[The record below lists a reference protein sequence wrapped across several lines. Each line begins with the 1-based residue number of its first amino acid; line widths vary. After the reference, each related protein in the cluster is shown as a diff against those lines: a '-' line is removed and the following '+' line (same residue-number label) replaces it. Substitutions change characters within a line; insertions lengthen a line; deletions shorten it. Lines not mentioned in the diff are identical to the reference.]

1 MSETKTHSS
10 HKMHSSIIQFEN
22 HDQQIIE
29 FHKLGLLGS
38 VLSSIIHE
46 LNQPLTSMSM
56 DSDYLTII
64 SQDPAKMST
73 SQILEVG
80 QGLQKDVQR
89 SQKILDE
96 LRSFTQRN
104 EKTEEVNLNSILNSC
119 LTLTKERIRMNG
131 ITCKTKF
138 QRQLPKIVTKK
149 NDLQFALLNLIL
161 NSCNLLELFVT
172 AEQEYEIRNFIPEI
186 AFETSIQNFD
196 PAAIQEYD
204 LVLELS
210 DNGLSL
216 TSELSETLQKPY
228 IMMKIGK
235 RQLLSGLY
243 LTKML
248 VEKNNGTFKFG
259 NRKAQGFEGSV
270 NFYEIKFHIK
280 KP

>member
-1 MSETKTHSS
+1 
-10 HKMHSSIIQFEN
+10 MHSSIIQFEN

-172 AEQEYEIRNFIPEI
+172 AEQEYEVRNFIPEI

-270 NFYEIKFHIK
+270 NFYEIRFHIK